1 MKSITFLILLLI
13 FPFFMEAQIGRII
26 DRAKDKVGLG
36 EDEVVAGLKEALEQ
50 GANKASETLSI
61 EDGYYKSVYKIL
73 LPDEAQQVVRRLS
86 SVPGF
91 QNLEE
96 DLVLR
101 INRAAES
108 AASKAKPIFTNAIRS
123 MSVRDA
129 TDILMGEDNAATTY
143 LNRTTYDALYN
154 EFIPVIQ
161 AALEEVNAIELW
173 ESAATRYNRLPMVS
187 RVETRL
193 DEHVTKKGLDGLFSM
208 VELEELRIRN
218 DVSARTSDLM
228 KRVFSRQD

>member
-1 MKSITFLILLLI
+1 MKSISFIVILLL
-13 FPFFMEAQIGRII
+13 FPFFLEAQIGRII
-26 DRAKDKVGLG
+26 DRAKEKVGLG
-36 EDEVVAGLKEALEQ
+36 EDDIASALKEALEQ

-73 LPDEAQQVVRRLS
+73 LPDEAQRVVSRLS

-91 QNLEE
+91 QNLEA

-101 INRAAES
+101 INRAAEL

-123 MSVRDA
+123 MTVRDA
-129 TDILMGEDNAATTY
+129 TDILMGDNNAATSY
-143 LNRTTYDALYN
+143 LNRTTYDPLYA
-154 EFIPVIQ
+154 EFIPVIR

-173 ESAATRYNRLPMVS
+173 ESAATTYNRLPMVS

-193 DEHVTKKGLDGLFSM
+193 DEHVTRKGLDGLFSM
-208 VELEELRIRN
+208 VEQEELRIRN
-218 DVSARTSDLM
+218 DVGARTSDLM

>member
-1 MKSITFLILLLI
+1 MKAVSFLIFLI
-13 FPFFMEAQIGRII
+13 GFPFAMDAQIGRII

-36 EDEVVAGLKEALEQ
+36 EDEVAAGLKEALEK
-50 GANKASETLSI
+50 GANTASQTLSI
-61 EDGYYKSVYKIL
+61 EDGYYKGLYKIL
-73 LPDEAQQVVRRLS
+73 LPDEAQTVVRRVS

-108 AASKAKPIFTNAIRS
+108 AASKAKPIFSSAIRS
-123 MSVRDA
+123 MSIRDA
-129 TDILMGEDNAATTY
+129 TDILMGADNAATSY
-143 LNRTTYDALYN
+143 LQRTTFDALYA
-154 EFIPVIQ
+154 EFLPVIQ

-173 ESAATRYNRLPMVS
+173 ESAATTYNRMPMVR

-193 DEHVTKKGLDGLFSM
+193 DVHVANRSLEGLFSM
-208 VELEELRIRN
+208 VEQEELRIRS
-218 DVSARTSDLM
+218 DVNARTSDLL
-228 KRVFSRQD
+228 KKVFARQD

>member
-1 MKSITFLILLLI
+1 M
-13 FPFFMEAQIGRII
+13 FPFFMEAQIGRLI

-143 LNRTTYDALYN
+143 LNRTTYDALYA
-154 EFIPVIQ
+154 EFIPVIRD
-161 AALEEVNAIELW
+161 ALEEVNAIELW

-193 DEHVTKKGLDGLFSM
+193 DDHVTRKGLDGLFSM